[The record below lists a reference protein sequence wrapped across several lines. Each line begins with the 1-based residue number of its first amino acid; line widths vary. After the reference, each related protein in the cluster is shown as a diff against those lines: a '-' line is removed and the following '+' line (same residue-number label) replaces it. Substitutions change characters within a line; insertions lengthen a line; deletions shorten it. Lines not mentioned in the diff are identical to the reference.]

1 MSRKGMVASSQ
12 PLAVAAAIETL
23 RLGGNAIDAGV
34 TATFVLNVV
43 EPMSTGIGGDC
54 FAIIYLAKEKKL
66 IGINGTGRSP
76 ADVSSEALIERGLES
91 MPLEG
96 PLSVT
101 VPGALDALAKCLEDY
116 GTISLGEALTTA
128 ISHAQHGFLV

>member
-1 MSRKGMVASSQ
+1 MVASSQ
-12 PLAVAAAIETL
+12 PLAVESAVEML
-23 RLGGNAIDAGV
+23 RRGGNAIDAAV

-54 FAIIYLAKEKKL
+54 FAIIYLAKEKRL

-76 ADVSSEALIERGLES
+76 AAISVEALKGRGIEQ
-91 MPLEG
+91 MPVDG

-101 VPGALDALAKCLEDY
+101 VPGCLLYTSDA
-116 GTISLGEALTTA
+116 
-128 ISHAQHGFLV
+128 